1 MSKTSEK
8 SFLLIFLGTLSAFG
22 PFVMDMYLPTLPAM
36 SDFFHTSSPM
46 VQLGLTAGMTGLAA
60 GQLIFGPLSDRYGRR
75 RPLIAAMILFLVS
88 TLGCIL
94 SREIIPFIALR
105 FIQGVAGAGGVVL
118 SRSIAADKYSSHEL
132 AAMLALIG
140 AVNGIATVA
149 APIAGGILAGSG
161 GWHRIFVF
169 LFLLGTVLLAGSLR
183 LHESLPKASRQAGH
197 SAGVAEGFKA
207 VFHNRPYICYVLQYG
222 FTMSVL
228 FANISSAPFIMQ
240 EHFGLSPFSFSVC
253 FGTNAIAMI
262 IFSTLAVKLPS
273 MERALQTGSHGM
285 LLFSAMLAVALPL
298 ECSFWIYE
306 ILIFGL
312 LSMIG
317 MSFTASNALAMNC
330 ERHHAGIAF
339 ALLGAAGYA
348 FGGIV
353 SPLAGIGNI
362 LCSTGILFLTG
373 SVCAYICTR
382 HAVSRALSPAL

>member
-161 GWHRIFVF
+161 GWHSIPVSF
-169 LFLLGTVLLAGSLR
+169 GNGLAGRQPPSSR
-183 LHESLPKASRQAGH
+183 VSAEGKPASRTQRR
-197 SAGVAEGFKA
+197 S
-207 VFHNRPYICYVLQYG
+207 RRRLQG
-222 FTMSVL
+222 R
-228 FANISSAPFIMQ
+228 IPQ
-240 EHFGLSPFSFSVC
+240 P
-253 FGTNAIAMI
+253 AIHLLCTAI
-262 IFSTLAVKLPS
+262 RIYH
-273 MERALQTGSHGM
+273 ERAVRQH
-285 LLFSAMLAVALPL
+285 
-298 ECSFWIYE
+298 
-306 ILIFGL
+306 
-312 LSMIG
+312 
-317 MSFTASNALAMNC
+317 
-330 ERHHAGIAF
+330 
-339 ALLGAAGYA
+339 
-348 FGGIV
+348 IV
-353 SPLAGIGNI
+353 SPLHHAGAFRTFPLFVQRLLRNQRHRHDNLFHFGGKAS
-362 LCSTGILFLTG
+362 LDGTSTTDWKPRDAALFG
-373 SVCAYICTR
+373 
-382 HAVSRALSPAL
+382 HACRCPAIRMQLLDL